1 MRLEISLSP
10 TGGLRLHLPTGRYL
24 DVETTNE
31 KVECT
36 GCGESFRTPV
46 EPASLK
52 AIKRILRD
60 ATAYKPGREQRGY
73 IGAFP
78 TQAVLDVWAKEF
90 KKKHAEEDAAA
101 RKAALR
107 QKYDLDL
114 DNVEIEL

>member
-1 MRLEISLSP
+1 MKLEISLSP
-10 TGGLRLHLPTGRYL
+10 TGGLRLYLPTGRHL

-31 KVECT
+31 KVQCDC
-36 GCGESFRTPV
+36 CGEAFRTAV

-60 ATAYKPGREQRGY
+60 AEAYKPGQEQPGY

-78 TQAVLDVWAKEF
+78 TQAVLDIWAKEF

-107 QKYDLDL
+107 QKYDLNL
-114 DNVEIEL
+114 DEVDISL

>member
-10 TGGLRLHLPTGRYL
+10 TGGLRLYLPTGRHL
-24 DVETTNE
+24 DIETTNE

-36 GCGESFRTPV
+36 SCGESFRTSI

-52 AIKRILRD
+52 TIKRILRD
-60 ATAYKPGREQRGY
+60 AADYKPGREQRGY

-78 TQAVLDVWAKEF
+78 TQAVLDAWAKEF

-101 RKAALR
+101 RKEALR
-107 QKYDLDL
+107 QKYNLDL
-114 DNVEIEL
+114 DNVEIKL